1 MLDNDQDVT
10 RIMAASILAE
20 NPPENYALDILS
32 ALNSSTWEVRKLI
45 IDMYG
50 KMQCKE
56 VIDDIIPCLND
67 EERYVRIAT
76 ISALSRMKDNRTIPY
91 LAQMLD
97 DPDEHIRYETVISLK
112 HFTSDEAGKALLQ
125 ALEDSSE
132 MIRLAAID
140 AVADIRYQPA
150 VDLLKSMKDKEYDD
164 VYYAIDDAI
173 RKLEQ

>member
-1 MLDNDQDVT
+1 MWIKKLHALWQQVFWP
-10 RIMAASILAE
+10 E
-20 NPPENYALDILS
+20 NPPENHASDILR

-50 KMQCKE
+50 RMQCKE

-76 ISALSRMKDNRTIPY
+76 ISALSRMKDEQTIPY
-91 LAQMLD
+91 LAKMLD

-112 HFTSDEAGKALLQ
+112 HFISEASGKALLQ

-140 AVADIRYQPA
+140 AIADIHYTPA
-150 VDLLKSMKDKEYDD
+150 LDLLKSMKDKEFDD
-164 VYYAIDDAI
+164 VYFAIDEAI